1 MLYEVVMNV
10 GLEALKRGKNDDA
23 LRAFTFAEAQTN
35 ASEEDKARR
44 AHAQQMQTLVLAL
57 GGEPVDARAAIR
69 RTFDELVIGTGT
81 KQNLLLLMRRASR
94 QDRFKDLVSSVRL
107 VRSLVH
113 ETTNRATGLISTAV
127 AGGTR
132 LLK

>member
-10 GLEALKRGKNDDA
+10 GLEALKRGKNGDA
-23 LRAFTFAEAQTN
+23 LRAFTFAETRTN
-35 ASEEDKARR
+35 DSEVDKARR
-44 AHAQQMQTLVLAL
+44 VHAQQMQTLVLAL

-69 RTFDELVIGTGT
+69 RAFDDLASGAGT
-81 KQNLLLLMRRASR
+81 KQNLLLLVRAR
-94 QDRFKDLVSSVRL
+94 QDRFGNLVSSVRL

-127 AGGTR
+127 AGGSR